1 MSVRFMKNCY
11 SCFFLNYWSFYFCC
25 WRPWVEMVKIFLNH
39 CLIWAIGIL
48 HIFKRRER
56 KASFVKLIFCRFL
69 FLLIFLLITSW
80 FIFILPRLLI
90 NLLYLTLIMCWIAV
104 QSLYILSTSSI
115 KSLMIELDEHFS
127 CNMST
132 IRLILSNTI
141 VASF

>member
-1 MSVRFMKNCY
+1 MKDFY
-11 SCFFLNYWSFYFCC
+11 SCFFLNCWSFYFCC

-39 CLIWAIGIL
+39 CLIRAIEIL

-56 KASFVKLIFCRFL
+56 KISLVKLIFCWFL

-80 FIFILPRLLI
+80 LKFIMPMLLS
-90 NLLYLTLIMCWIAV
+90 NLLHLTLIKCWIAV

-115 KSLMIELDEHFS
+115 KSLMIELGEHFS

-132 IRLILSNTI
+132 ISLILSNTI